1 MGKEYGMRRI
11 LRVFTA
17 AGVLLMAGS
26 VYAPSAFALGAG
38 VRGLYWGSTIS
49 GNVQTVTNGVPGTDL
64 DVKSDLGMNDEN
76 IFSGEVFL
84 KTGNF
89 TFRVAYTP
97 LKFTGST
104 VLSKPIVFDGITFP
118 AGIPV
123 STKLE
128 TKMID
133 GDIQWD
139 FLNPDL
145 GVASMNLGVFLRLKY
160 VDGLAEISSNNNVFP
175 ISATQD
181 FRLPIPEVG
190 VAAGV
195 GFLKDI
201 VRADARV
208 CGMAYSGNHLYEGD
222 AFLSV
227 IPFPFLRL
235 QGGYRFIDLKADEN
249 DFQGKLKIK
258 GPYAG
263 IQVSF

>member
-1 MGKEYGMRRI
+1 MRRI
-11 LRVFTA
+11 LGVVTA
-17 AGVLLMAGS
+17 AGVLLTTGS
-26 VYAPSAFALGAG
+26 AFAPSAFALEAG
-38 VRGLYWGSTIS
+38 VRGMYWGSTIS
-49 GNVQTVTNGVPGTDL
+49 GNVQTLTGGLPGTDL
-64 DVKSDLGMNDEN
+64 DVKSDLGMKDEN
-76 IFSGEVFL
+76 VFSGEVFL

-97 LKFTGST
+97 LKFTGSA
-104 VLSKPIVFDGITFP
+104 VLSKTIDFDGNTFP
-118 AGIPV
+118 ARTPV
-123 STKLE
+123 SSELE
-128 TKMID
+128 TKMVD
-133 GDIQWD
+133 GDVQWD
-139 FLNPDL
+139 LLNPDL
-145 GVASMNLGVFLRLKY
+145 GVASVNLGVFLRLKY
-160 VDGLAEISSNNNVFP
+160 VDGSVRISSDNAAFP
-175 ISATQD
+175 VSATQD

-190 VAAGV
+190 VAAGI

-249 DFQGKLKIK
+249 DLKATLKIK

-263 IQVSF
+263 IQVAF

>member
-1 MGKEYGMRRI
+1 MRRI
-11 LRVFTA
+11 LGVVTA
-17 AGVLLMAGS
+17 AGVLLTTGS
-26 VYAPSAFALGAG
+26 AFAPSAFALEAG
-38 VRGLYWGSTIS
+38 VRGMYWGSTIS
-49 GNVQTVTNGVPGTDL
+49 GNVQTLTGGLPGTDL
-64 DVKSDLGMNDEN
+64 DVKSDLGMKDEN
-76 IFSGEVFL
+76 VFNGEAFL
-84 KTGNF
+84 KAGRF

-97 LKFTGST
+97 LKFTGSS
-104 VLSKPIVFDGITFP
+104 VLSTPIDFDGNTFP
-118 AGIPV
+118 AGTPV
-123 STKLE
+123 SSKLE

-133 GDIQWD
+133 GDVQWD
-139 FLNPDL
+139 LLNPDL
-145 GVASMNLGVFLRLKY
+145 GVASLNLGVFLRLKY
-160 VDGLAEISSNNNVFP
+160 VDGSVEISSDNPALP

-190 VAAGV
+190 VAAGI

-249 DFQGKLKIK
+249 DLKATLKIK

-263 IQVSF
+263 IQVAF

>member
-1 MGKEYGMRRI
+1 MLRI
-11 LRVFTA
+11 LKVATVA

-26 VYAPSAFALGAG
+26 AFAPSAFALEVG
-38 VRGLYWGSTIS
+38 VRGMYWGSTIS
-49 GNVQTVTNGVPGTDL
+49 GDIQTVTNGVPGTDL
-64 DVKSDLGMNDEN
+64 DVKSDLGMEDEN
-76 IFSGEVFL
+76 VFNGEVFL
-84 KTGNF
+84 KVGHF

-97 LKFTGST
+97 LKFTGSA
-104 VLSKPIVFDGITFP
+104 VLSKPIVFDGVTFP

-133 GDIQWD
+133 GDVQWD

-145 GVASMNLGVFLRLKY
+145 GVVSMNLGVFLRLKY
-160 VDGLAEISSNNNVFP
+160 VDGSAEVASNNTVFP
-175 ISATQD
+175 VSATQD

-190 VAAGV
+190 VAAGF
-195 GFLKDI
+195 GILKDI
-201 VRADARV
+201 VRVDARA

-235 QGGYRFIDLKADEN
+235 QGGYRFIDLKADED
-249 DFQGKLKIK
+249 DFRGTLKIK

-263 IQVSF
+263 IQVAF

>member
-1 MGKEYGMRRI
+1 MRRI
-11 LRVFTA
+11 PEVATV
-17 AGVLLMAGS
+17 AGFLLIAGS
-26 VYAPSAFALGAG
+26 ALAPSAFALEAG
-38 VRGLYWGSTIS
+38 VRGIYWGSAIS
-49 GNVQTVTNGVPGTDL
+49 GNVQTITNGVSETDL

-76 IFSGEVFL
+76 IFNGEVFL
-84 KTGNF
+84 KAGNF

-97 LKFTGST
+97 LKFTGSS
-104 VLSKPIVFDGITFP
+104 VLSQPIDFDGNTFP
-118 AGIPV
+118 AGTPV
-123 STKLE
+123 SSKLE
-128 TKMID
+128 TKMVD
-133 GDIQWD
+133 GDVQWD
-139 FLNPDL
+139 LLNPDL

-160 VDGLAEISSNNNVFP
+160 VDGSVELSSNNPVLP

-190 VAAGV
+190 AAAGF
-195 GFLKDI
+195 GILKNI

-235 QGGYRFIDLKADEN
+235 QGGYRYIDLKADESDIN
-249 DFQGKLKIK
+249 ATLKIK

-263 IQVSF
+263 IQVAF